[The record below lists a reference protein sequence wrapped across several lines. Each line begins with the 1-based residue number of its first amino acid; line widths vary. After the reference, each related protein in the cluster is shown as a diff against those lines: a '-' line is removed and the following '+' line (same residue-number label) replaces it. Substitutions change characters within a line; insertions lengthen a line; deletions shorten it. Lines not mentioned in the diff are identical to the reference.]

1 MIQQEP
7 LTVVDVGHTPD
18 GIRQSLASLKAIY
31 GREDWILVVGVSIDK
46 KASEIVGA
54 LAPSF
59 DTVICTAAHHKGM
72 AAESIAVA
80 VRQANPQATIHVAAT
95 IEDAV
100 RVSQTLAASQNRKI
114 YVAGGLFL
122 ATEYAVVA
130 KGGRAQDLGFF

>member
-1 MIQQEP
+1 M
-7 LTVVDVGHTPD
+7 VDVGHTPD

-31 GREDWILVVGVSIDK
+31 GREDWILVAGVSIDK
-46 KASEIVGA
+46 KAGEIVGA

-72 AAESIAVA
+72 DAESIAAA
-80 VRQANPQATIHVAAT
+80 VRHANPQATIHIAAT

-122 ATEYAVVA
+122 AIEYAKIA
-130 KGGRAQDLGFF
+130 GGGRAQELNFL